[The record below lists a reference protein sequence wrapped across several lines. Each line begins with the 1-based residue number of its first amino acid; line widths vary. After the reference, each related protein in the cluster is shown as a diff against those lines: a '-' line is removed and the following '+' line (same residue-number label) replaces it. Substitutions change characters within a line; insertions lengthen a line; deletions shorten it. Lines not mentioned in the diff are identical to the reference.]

1 MLHIDINQALP
12 GMTIAMPILHAQR
25 ADSVLVKAGYQI
37 DETTIRRL
45 HELGRRT
52 FWVAAPGFEV
62 VDQYLSPAVESA
74 RRQIHD
80 LAARAMIDLYDDRAW
95 RRFQRDFTSSVS
107 NLAETLMAEPT
118 AALFIEETDSNEYR
132 MIGHAANTAFLA
144 TIIGMKLQG
153 YLVRQR
159 KRLNAKHAT
168 NIVTLALGAM
178 LHDIGLTRLPESV
191 LARWQEQH
199 DEYDSAWQK
208 HAALGHELLSGKIE
222 PAAAATV
229 LHHHQYFDGSGFPQK
244 ANWDGRRSGLRGDAI
259 HVFARIVTVADQFDE
274 LRTLFSSRAR
284 PSVEVL
290 AHLATGRLRRR
301 FDPVILRALLEVVPS
316 FTPGRQVTLSTGDR
330 AFIVVWRP
338 ADPCR
343 PKVAVVE
350 DLAPLSRGEAPEH
363 RFIDLAM
370 TPEVTITQSNGTD
383 VRECQ
388 FTPAP
393 DIRPQGGHG
402 LQYHALDAA

>member
-1 MLHIDINQALP
+1 MLHIDITQALP

-37 DETTIRRL
+37 DQTTIRRL
-45 HELGRRT
+45 AELGRRS

-62 VDQYLSPAVESA
+62 VDQFLSPAIEAA
-74 RRQIHD
+74 RRRMHE
-80 LAARAMIDLYDDRAW
+80 LAARALTDLHEDRAW
-95 RRFQRDFTSSVS
+95 RRFQRDFTSAVS
-107 NLAETLMAEPT
+107 ELAETLMAEPT
-118 AALFIEETDSNEYR
+118 AALFLEEADTNEYR

-159 KRLNAKHAT
+159 KRLNARHAT
-168 NIVTLALGAM
+168 NIVNLAMGAM
-178 LHDIGLTRLPESV
+178 LHDVGLTRLPEAV

-199 DEYDSAWQK
+199 DECDSAWQK
-208 HAALGHELLSGKIE
+208 HAALGHEMLSGRIE

-259 HVFARIVTVADQFDE
+259 HVFARIVTVADQYDE
-274 LRTLFSSRAR
+274 LRTLYSSRPR

-290 AHLATGRLRRR
+290 SHLATGRMRRR
-301 FDPVILRALLEVVPS
+301 FDPVVLRALLEVVPA
-316 FTPGRQVTLSTGDR
+316 FTPGRQVMLSTGER

-350 DLAPLSRGEAPEH
+350 DLTPLCRGEAPEH

-370 TPEVTITQSNGTD
+370 TPEVKVNQCNGAD
-383 VRECQ
+383 VRDCQ
-388 FTPAP
+388 FTLAP

>member
-1 MLHIDINQALP
+1 MLHIDITQALP
-12 GMTIAMPILHAQR
+12 GMTIAMPIMHAQR
-25 ADSVLVKAGYQI
+25 PDSILVKAGYQM
-37 DETTIRRL
+37 DQTTIRRL
-45 HELGRRT
+45 TELGQRSL
-52 FWVAAPGFEV
+52 WVAAPGFEV
-62 VDQYLSPAVESA
+62 IDQYLSPSVEKA
-74 RRQIHD
+74 RREMHLLAERALSD
-80 LAARAMIDLYDDRAW
+80 LHDDRLW
-95 RRFQRDFTSSVS
+95 RRFQRDFTSTVS
-107 NLAETLMAEPT
+107 TLAETLMAEPT
-118 AALFIEETDSNEYR
+118 AALFTEESDTNEYR
-132 MIGHAANTAFLA
+132 MIGHAANTAYLA

-168 NIVTLALGAM
+168 NIVNLAMGAM
-178 LHDIGLTRLPESV
+178 LHDAGLTRLPEAV

-199 DEYDSAWQK
+199 DEFDTAWQK
-208 HAALGHELLSGKIE
+208 HAQQGHEMLSGKIE

-244 ANWDGRRSGLRGDAI
+244 ANWDGRKSGLRGDAI

-274 LRTLFSSRAR
+274 LRTLYSSRPR
-284 PSVEVL
+284 PMVEVL
-290 AHLATGRLRRR
+290 ANLTTGRMRRR
-301 FDPVILRALLEVVPS
+301 FDPIILRALLEIAPAY
-316 FTPGRQVTLSTGDR
+316 TPGRQVLLSTGEQ
-330 AFIVVWRP
+330 AFVVVWRP

-343 PKVAVVE
+343 PKVALVE
-350 DLAPLSRGEAPEH
+350 DLSPLARGEAPEH

-370 TPEVTITQSNGTD
+370 TPEVTITQTMGMD

-388 FTPAP
+388 FTLPP